1 VESVTRTLL
10 EVFRAAVGFSG
21 GATRAE
27 RVRAM
32 AELTCIV
39 GQLGRSSRAPE
50 NPTKARKTSSS
61 VRERRRAPR
70 SPLQALR
77 VCTLQAARAMTP
89 ASSEASGVGV

>member
-1 VESVTRTLL
+1 MESVTRTLL

-27 RVRAM
+27 RVRAV

-50 NPTKARKTSSS
+50 NPTKARKTSG
-61 VRERRRAPR
+61 RWYDRRRAPW
-70 SPLQALR
+70 SPALG
-77 VCTLQAARAMTP
+77 TLTTHSKSSRA
-89 ASSEASGVGV
+89 VRWIV